1 MARYDYNTE
10 NFEMVCSVEW
20 NVNFMMYELR
30 GLPFHRGC
38 ITMRWLEMMIAVVIR

>member
-1 MARYDYNTE
+1 MIIIPRILKW
-10 NFEMVCSVEW
+10 FVSVEW

-38 ITMRWLEMMIAVVIR
+38 INMRWLEMMIVVVIR